1 MAAMRFRS
9 RSASRRARRR
19 TGPWCRWRRGRRRSR
34 ARTENGRWRCA
45 CSTGSAASRQP
56 RWTPAP
62 PQPPPPPQPPYPPT
76 PRRWSRQRPVKRPT
90 SPRPRRPRRSG
101 AGSMCA
107 GRSSGSIGR
116 SSSSNRRR
124 RQRCGRTLTVHPMNP
139 STRIKASL
147 AATLAILLA
156 ACATPVPELKRD
168 GTPRLPE
175 PVVRSSVEAEP
186 LQATAPPQAQIR
198 TGSGRTI
205 NQEAAGGPRPGTAAT
220 IGESTF
226 NFEGAPLHAVVKAI
240 LGDMLGQ
247 NYVIAP
253 EVQGTVTLATPRPVG
268 AAGALGM
275 LEMVLGWNN
284 ARMIHSG
291 GRYNIVPA
299 EGAVGTGTVSPR
311 VGGTEGARGFE
322 VRTVPLRYI
331 SATEMEKVL
340 EPYARPDA
348 IVGADNAR
356 NVITIAGS
364 GTELDNYLRTI
375 EIFDVDWLAGM
386 SVGVF
391 PLETGRATEVVQ
403 DLETVFGEDSGSP
416 VAGMFRFMPL
426 DGANAIM
433 VITPQAAYLGEV
445 QRWLERIDS
454 ASRDARLYSYE
465 LKYIKAM
472 DLADR
477 LAEVFGAGGGSR
489 ARDGSASLMPGLRST
504 TIRGSGVE
512 GRGSSV
518 QVGGEFDGDDG
529 RRGGQAAHGGR
540 SGGAAGRGGAGSGGG
555 QLDLGDAGPGSGGV
569 TIEVDGDQV
578 GVSAVEETNT
588 LLVRATAQAWKS
600 IREVVDR
607 LDVMPMQVHIEAQ
620 VVEVALTGELSYG
633 VNWFFERA
641 VTDAGLPSAVGR
653 TTWSGLAGNVSGTQ
667 VGGVAPG
674 LGWTF
679 LGRNAAA
686 IISALDEVT
695 DLRLL
700 QTPSVFVR
708 NNAEAELNVGSRIPV
723 NSVSINPGVGSD
735 TAYTQVQY
743 LDTGIIL
750 KVRPRVTQ
758 DGMVFMDIAQEVSS
772 PLGEVDEFGNV
783 RIDTRYL
790 KTEAAVQSGDT
801 VMLAG
806 LISEGA
812 SRGSTGFPG
821 LSRLPVIGA
830 LFGQQRISNERSEVI
845 ILLTPSIVRNPLEAR
860 RLTDE
865 YSRRFR
871 AMEPLHTRDGAD

>member
-1 MAAMRFRS
+1 
-9 RSASRRARRR
+9 
-19 TGPWCRWRRGRRRSR
+19 
-34 ARTENGRWRCA
+34 
-45 CSTGSAASRQP
+45 
-56 RWTPAP
+56 
-62 PQPPPPPQPPYPPT
+62 
-76 PRRWSRQRPVKRPT
+76 
-90 SPRPRRPRRSG
+90 
-101 AGSMCA
+101 
-107 GRSSGSIGR
+107 
-116 SSSSNRRR
+116 
-124 RQRCGRTLTVHPMNP
+124 
-139 STRIKASL
+139 
-147 AATLAILLA
+147 
-156 ACATPVPELKRD
+156 
-168 GTPRLPE
+168 
-175 PVVRSSVEAEP
+175 
-186 LQATAPPQAQIR
+186 
-198 TGSGRTI
+198 
-205 NQEAAGGPRPGTAAT
+205 
-220 IGESTF
+220 
-226 NFEGAPLHAVVKAI
+226 
-240 LGDMLGQ
+240 
-247 NYVIAP
+247 
-253 EVQGTVTLATPRPVG
+253 
-268 AAGALGM
+268 
-275 LEMVLGWNN
+275 
-284 ARMIHSG
+284 
-291 GRYNIVPA
+291 
-299 EGAVGTGTVSPR
+299 
-311 VGGTEGARGFE
+311 
-322 VRTVPLRYI
+322 
-331 SATEMEKVL
+331 
-340 EPYARPDA
+340 
-348 IVGADNAR
+348 
-356 NVITIAGS
+356 
-364 GTELDNYLRTI
+364 
-375 EIFDVDWLAGM
+375 
-386 SVGVF
+386 
-391 PLETGRATEVVQ
+391 
-403 DLETVFGEDSGSP
+403 
-416 VAGMFRFMPL
+416 
-426 DGANAIM
+426 
-433 VITPQAAYLGEV
+433 V

-454 ASRDARLYSYE
+454 AGRDARLYSYE
-465 LKYIKAM
+465 LKYIKAI

-477 LAEVFGAGGGSR
+477 LAEVFGAGGGISR
-489 ARDGSASLMPGLRST
+489 DGGSASLMPGLQST
-504 TIRGSGVE
+504 TLRSSGVE
-512 GRGSSV
+512 GRGSSLP
-518 QVGGEFDGDDG
+518 VGGGSGDDD
-529 RRGGQAAHGGR
+529 RRRRVQGTRVGQ
-540 SGGAAGRGGAGSGGG
+540 SGSAGGRGGYGGGG
-555 QLDLGDAGPGSGGV
+555 QLELGEAGPGSGSV
-569 TIEVDGDQV
+569 TIDVDGDQV

-588 LLVRATAQAWKS
+588 LLVRATSQAWKS
-600 IREVVDR
+600 IREVVER

-653 TTWSGLAGNVSGTQ
+653 TTWSGIAGNISGTPT
-667 VGGVAPG
+667 GGVAPG
-674 LGWTF
+674 LSWTF

-871 AMEPLHTRDGAD
+871 AMEPLHSREAAEAAEAAGQAAAEGAD

>member
-1 MAAMRFRS
+1 MNSTIRT
-9 RSASRRARRR
+9 RA
-19 TGPWCRWRRGRRRSR
+19 
-34 ARTENGRWRCA
+34 
-45 CSTGSAASRQP
+45 
-56 RWTPAP
+56 
-62 PQPPPPPQPPYPPT
+62 
-76 PRRWSRQRPVKRPT
+76 V
-90 SPRPRRPRRSG
+90 
-101 AGSMCA
+101 
-107 GRSSGSIGR
+107 
-116 SSSSNRRR
+116 
-124 RQRCGRTLTVHPMNP
+124 L
-139 STRIKASL
+139 L
-147 AATLAILLA
+147 AALACLLA
-156 ACATPVPELKRD
+156 ACATPVPEMHRA
-168 GTPRLPE
+168 GTL
-175 PVVRSSVEAEP
+175 A
-186 LQATAPPQAQIR
+186 APPPPPGVQVEQIEEEPGRPEAQVR
-198 TGSGRTI
+198 HGSGRTI
-205 NQEAAGGPRPGTAAT
+205 NQAAATGPRPGIAAT
-220 IGESTF
+220 SGESTF

-247 NYVIAP
+247 NYVISP

-268 AAGALGM
+268 ASGALSM

-284 ARMIHSG
+284 ARMIYSG

-299 EGAVGTGTVSPR
+299 DGALATGTVAPR
-311 VGGTEGARGFE
+311 VGDTAGARGFE
-322 VRTVPLRYI
+322 VRAVPLQYI

-348 IVGADNAR
+348 IVNADNSR
-356 NVITIAGS
+356 NVITIAGTR
-364 GTELDNYLRTI
+364 TELENYLRTI
-375 EIFDVDWLAGM
+375 EVFDVDWLAGM

-391 PLETGRATEVVQ
+391 PLQTGRASDVVQ
-403 DLETVFGEDSGSP
+403 DLEVVFGEESGSP

-433 VITPQAAYLGEV
+433 VITPQPGYLGEV

-454 ASRDARLYSYE
+454 AGGDARLYSHE

-472 DLADR
+472 DLAER
-477 LAEVFGAGGGSR
+477 LAEVFGAGGGR
-489 ARDGSASLMPGLRST
+489 RDGGTASMMPGLQST
-504 TIRGSGVE
+504 TLRSSGVG
-512 GRGSSV
+512 GRGSSLP
-518 QVGGEFDGDDG
+518 VGGGFDEGG
-529 RRGGQAAHGGR
+529 GSRRGQGGQARGAGGTG
-540 SGGAAGRGGAGSGGG
+540 GGASGG
-555 QLDLGDAGPGSGGV
+555 QLQLGDDGPGSGSV
-569 TIEVDGDQV
+569 RIEVDGVEV

-588 LLVRATAQAWKS
+588 LLVRATAQAWQS
-600 IREVVDR
+600 IREVVER

-653 TTWSGLAGNVSGTQ
+653 NSWRTLAGNVTGT
-667 VGGVAPG
+667 VTGAGAPG

-723 NSVSINPGVGSD
+723 NSVSINPVMGSD

-758 DGMVFMDIAQEVSS
+758 DGMVFLDLAQEVSS

-821 LSRLPVIGA
+821 LSRLPVVGG
-830 LFGQQRISNERSEVI
+830 LFGQQRTRNDRSEVI
-845 ILLTPSIVRNPLEAR
+845 ILLTPTIVRNPLEAR

-871 AMEPLHTRDGAD
+871 AMEPLHLREDAEAAREGAGY